1 MVSLIATWCRFAYGS
16 ITNVVFEGMNEGAR
30 VARHC
35 LHLYLTLCR
44 VYVVFTW
51 SQILTPMLPV
61 ALNVGQMHAMER
73 LRVRGILLCAHESVM
88 LIPVYTSAAITVLY
102 CRQHFE
108 TWLNGFLS
116 LQKKG
121 INCLNPK
128 RIAISGKIRVFCFD
142 NTGTLTKDG
151 DDLIGAIPS

>member
-1 MVSLIATWCRFAYGS
+1 MTLDKAAQ
-16 ITNVVFEGMNEGAR
+16 
-30 VARHC
+30 HC
-35 LHLYLTLCR
+35 NCMYSCLCR

-73 LRVRGILLCAHESVM
+73 LRVRVIFCLRMKSIFSLQLAHE
-88 LIPVYTSAAITVLY
+88 LPFHTSLPSAL
-102 CRQHFE
+102 E
-108 TWLNGFLS
+108 KWLSDSLH

-142 NTGTLTKDG
+142 KTGTLTKDG
-151 DDLIGAIPS
+151 LDFLGAIPSSLAGDLFIHS